1 MNPTES
7 RILFSEILNGLSP
20 AHHPFFKNIYIKHFS
35 YCESGALE
43 TEYYNYLDIA
53 KSKKLPT
60 YKQQEEYI
68 LRELLWTKKDEDNI
82 KDEENLIRVLR
93 ENSSKSFLYSKRQ
106 QFKSEIKAAEL
117 RLHALRLKKDHYI
130 GNTAEQFAHKKLT
143 YYKIVNSY
151 FKDKKLQEPL
161 IIDEDEENEDN
172 YYELIKLYNF
182 FQDRFSIDNIKK
194 ISLSPFFT
202 NLFYMA
208 GDSIYEFYGK
218 PIVELT
224 DYQSN
229 LIMYGKYFKNILS
242 ENSNFLPDDV
252 KNNPDELME
261 WMSIRTNAREQGI
274 LKEDDS
280 EGGSMSIV
288 GGTKNDLKVLGLNV
302 PQNNPMT
309 EALKKKGSLS
319 KEDLYQLSN

>member
-7 RILFSEILNGLSP
+7 RILFSEILAGVSSSF
-20 AHHPFFKNIYIKHFS
+20 HSFFKNIYIKHFS

-130 GNTAEQFAHKKLT
+130 GNTAEQFANKKLT
-143 YYKIVNSY
+143 YYKILNSY

-161 IIDEDEENEDN
+161 EIDEDENN
-172 YYELIKLYNF
+172 YYELIKLYNI
-182 FQDRFSIDNIKK
+182 FQDKFSQDNIKK
-194 ISLSPFFT
+194 IALSPFFT

-208 GDSIYEFYGK
+208 SDSIYEFYGK

-224 DYQSN
+224 DFQSN
-229 LIMYGKYFKNILS
+229 LVMYGRYFKNILS

-261 WMSIRTNAREQGI
+261 WMSIRENAKSQGI
-274 LKEDDS
+274 IKDDDG
-280 EGGSMSIV
+280 EGGSMSIL
-288 GGTKNDLKVLGLNV
+288 GASRQDLKILGLNT
-302 PQNNPMT
+302 PEKNPLT
-309 EALKKKGSLS
+309 EKLKEKKVLT
-319 KEDLYQLSN
+319 KEDLYNLQN